1 MTNRKQPFG
10 YHISGGRIAINNAEA
25 DIVKY
30 IFHAYTCG
38 SSYSDIKSEL
48 SNQPVAYD
56 IDKLWNKNMIARILG
71 DRRYVGTDV
80 YPPILSCEE
89 FEIAESVRSAKV
101 QVDVRTDAQR
111 LLYKLSDKRPT
122 VQTEADVL
130 HIINALIRNPRL
142 IKEPQSALEVNDTSL
157 LQQQFDDLLLIQPI
171 DEAQAR
177 QLAFQ
182 IASAQYSAIDN
193 SEYETERLRR
203 LMLRSEPTDELDA
216 DLLSAVVD
224 KVIVDKA
231 HTQVVLKNGQEIC
244 SEEAR

>member
-89 FEIAESVRSAKV
+89 FEIAESMRKTKV

-122 VQTEADVL
+122 IQAEADVL
-130 HIINALIRNPRL
+130 RIINALIRNPRL
-142 IKEPQSALEVNDTSL
+142 IKEPQSALEENGTFL

-171 DEAQAR
+171 DEAKAK

-182 IASAQYSAIDN
+182 IASAQYSVIDN
-193 SEYETERLRR
+193 SEYETARL
-203 LMLRSEPTDELDA
+203 LRILSACKPVASLGA
-216 DLLSAVVD
+216 DLLAKVVD
-224 KVIVDKA
+224 KVIVSKGN
-231 HTQVVLKNGQEIC
+231 TRVILKNGQVIS
-244 SEEAR
+244 SEGLR

>member
-142 IKEPQSALEVNDTSL
+142 IKEPQSALEVNDSL

-244 SEEAR
+244 PEEVR

>member
-10 YHISGGRIAINNAEA
+10 YHICDGQVAINNAEA
-25 DIVKY
+25 GIVKY

-71 DRRYVGTDV
+71 DRRYVGINI
-80 YPPILSCEE
+80 YPRILSCEE

-122 VQTEADVL
+122 VQTESDVL
-130 HIINALIRNPRL
+130 CIINALIRNPHL
-142 IKEPQSALEVNDTSL
+142 IKEPQSALEENGTSL

-171 DEAQAR
+171 DEARAKQI
-177 QLAFQ
+177 AFQ

-203 LMLRSEPTDELDA
+203 LMLRSEPTGKLDA

-224 KVIVDKA
+224 KVIVGKA

>member
-38 SSYSDIKSEL
+38 SSFSDIKSEL
-48 SNQPVAYD
+48 SNQPLSYD
-56 IDKLWNKNMIARILG
+56 VDKLWNKNMIARILR

-80 YPPILSCEE
+80 YPQILSCEE
-89 FEIAESVRSAKV
+89 FEIAESVRAAKV
-101 QVDVRTDAQR
+101 QVDTRTDAQR

-130 HIINALIRNPRL
+130 RILNALISNPSL
-142 IKEPQSALEVNDTSL
+142 IKEQQTVAEEAEIFT
-157 LQQQFDDLLLIQPI
+157 LQQRFDDLLLVQPV
-171 DEAQAR
+171 DEAQAK
-177 QLAFQ
+177 QLTFQ

-203 LMLRSEPTDELDA
+203 LMLRAEPTDELNA
-216 DLLSAVVD
+216 ALLSEAVD
-224 KVIVDKA
+224 KIIVDKA
-231 HTQVVLKNGQEIC
+231 LTRVILKNGQVIS
-244 SEEAR
+244 SEDVL

>member
-142 IKEPQSALEVNDTSL
+142 IKEPQSALEVNDSL

>member
-130 HIINALIRNPRL
+130 HTILQIY
-142 IKEPQSALEVNDTSL
+142 ELEILN
-157 LQQQFDDLLLIQPI
+157 
-171 DEAQAR
+171 
-177 QLAFQ
+177 
-182 IASAQYSAIDN
+182 
-193 SEYETERLRR
+193 
-203 LMLRSEPTDELDA
+203 
-216 DLLSAVVD
+216 
-224 KVIVDKA
+224 
-231 HTQVVLKNGQEIC
+231 LKIG
-244 SEEAR
+244 